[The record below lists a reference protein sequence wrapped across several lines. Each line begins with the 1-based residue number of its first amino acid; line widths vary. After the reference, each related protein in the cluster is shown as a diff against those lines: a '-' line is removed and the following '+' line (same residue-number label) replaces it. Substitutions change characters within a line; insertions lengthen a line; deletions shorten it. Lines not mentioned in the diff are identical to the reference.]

1 MSAERRD
8 DEPPQP
14 PPIAEILD
22 GTQAG
27 QEAARRDVQRAADQ
41 AVMAIF
47 ELAFSLES
55 LSDAIRRLRAEPG
68 LPFESGSSLTTGD
81 GVR

>member
-14 PPIAEILD
+14 PPIAGIRD
-22 GTQAG
+22 GTDAA
-27 QEAARRDVQRAADQ
+27 EETARRDVQRAADQ

-55 LSDAIRRLRAEPG
+55 LSDAIRRLRAEPS
-68 LPFESGSSLTTGD
+68 LPLESGSSLTTGE
-81 GVR
+81 GRR